1 MKVEY
6 RGGIRASVDR
16 VGSFK
21 PGDVVDLPAEV
32 AKKLAKTNPNF
43 VLVKEKKETKEKPEK
58 EA

>member
-32 AKKLAKTNPNF
+32 SKKLAKIF
-43 VLVKEKKETKEKPEK
+43 IGVSI
-58 EA
+58 

>member
-1 MKVEY
+1 VKVEY
-6 RGGIRASVDR
+6 RGGIRASVDG

-21 PGDVVDLPAEV
+21 PGDFVDLPAEV

-43 VLVKEKKETKEKPEK
+43 VLVKEKKENPEK